1 MIKNKGN
8 NSYNRNT
15 LLVDSNNFNN
25 NLFLNIDRTFMS
37 KLHQIKIEKGMN
49 GNKIYERF
57 NRNLFNKEYNYSKT
71 AENNKI
77 NNILPPINKV
87 NDNNH
92 I

>member
-1 MIKNKGN
+1 
-8 NSYNRNT
+8 
-15 LLVDSNNFNN
+15 
-25 NLFLNIDRTFMS
+25 
-37 KLHQIKIEKGMN
+37 MN

-57 NRNLFNKEYNYSKT
+57 NRNLFNKDHNYSKT